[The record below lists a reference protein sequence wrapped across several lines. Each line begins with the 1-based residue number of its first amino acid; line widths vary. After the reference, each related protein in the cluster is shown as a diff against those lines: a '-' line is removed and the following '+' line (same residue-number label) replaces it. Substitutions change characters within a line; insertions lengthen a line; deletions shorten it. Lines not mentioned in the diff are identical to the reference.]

1 MQRYL
6 VLANGSV
13 YAGTAFG
20 SLKAAAGELVFST
33 GMTGYQEAIT
43 DASYHDQILTFTY
56 PLIGNYGVNPDDY
69 ESGHPQPAAIVVHE
83 LARRPSNW
91 RTSMSLGDWAA
102 MYELPGISG
111 VDTRA
116 LTKEIRDAGV
126 MQAAL
131 VDEVTPEIIAQV
143 ANAQYG
149 QQQVAAVSSSQISSS
164 TPADLRVGVLDFGY
178 KNSILRELHA
188 RGMQTVLFPA
198 TTSAATI
205 LAAGLDGIM
214 LSNGPGNPEE
224 LSAVLPVIRELQE
237 RLPLMAIC
245 LGHQLFALA
254 NGAQTYKLKFGHR
267 GFNHAVRDLTDG
279 SIGFTSQNHGFA
291 VAKDSLVGTGL
302 TVTHEEINDGTVE
315 GLTLA
320 DHNAFSV
327 QFHPDAA
334 PGPHDYV
341 QLFDQFKHN
350 ILSAKEVHSHA

>member
-20 SLKAAAGELVFST
+20 SRKAAAGELVFST

-91 RTSMSLGDWAA
+91 RESMSLGDWAA
-102 MYELPGISG
+102 MCELPGISG

-131 VDEVTPEIIAQV
+131 VDEVTPAIIAQV
-143 ANAQYG
+143 ASAQYG
-149 QQQVAAVSSSQISSS
+149 QQQVATVTSQA
-164 TPADLRVGVLDFGY
+164 PAASAAAELRVGVLDFGY
-178 KNSILRELHA
+178 KDSILRELHA
-188 RGMQTVLFPA
+188 RGMQTILFPA
-198 TTSAATI
+198 TTDAQTI
-205 LAAGLDGIM
+205 LDAGLDGMM

-224 LSAVLPVIRELQE
+224 LADVLPVIRELQAQ
-237 RLPLMAIC
+237 LPLMAIC

-254 NGAQTYKLKFGHR
+254 NGARTYKLKFGHR
-267 GFNHAVRDLTDG
+267 GFNHAVRSLADG

-291 VAKDSLVGTGL
+291 VAKDSLAGTGL

-315 GLTLA
+315 GLKLVG
-320 DHNAFSV
+320 HNAFSV

-334 PGPHDYV
+334 PGPHDYAG
-341 QLFDQFKHN
+341 LFDQFKRN
-350 ILSAKEVHSHA
+350 ILAAKEAPAHA

>member
-20 SLKAAAGELVFST
+20 SLAPAAGELVFST

-56 PLIGNYGVNPDDY
+56 PLIGNYGVNPDDN

-91 RTSMSLGDWAA
+91 RETMSLGDWAA
-102 MYELPGISG
+102 MCELPGISG

-116 LTKEIRDAGV
+116 LTKEIREAGV

-131 VDEVTPEIIAQV
+131 VDEVTPEILDQV
-143 ANAQYG
+143 AHAHYG
-149 QQQVAAVSSSQISSS
+149 QAQVAAVTSAHVATSS
-164 TPADLRVGVLDFGY
+164 PAALRVGVLDFGY
-178 KNSILRELHA
+178 KDSILRELTA
-188 RGMQTVLFPA
+188 RGMQTVVFPA
-198 TTSAATI
+198 NTSANTI
-205 LAAGLDGIM
+205 LASQLDGIM

-224 LSAVLPVIRELQE
+224 LTDVLPVIKTLQDK
-237 RLPLMAIC
+237 LPLMAIC

-267 GFNHAVRDLTDG
+267 GFNHAVRCLADD

-291 VAKDSLVGTGL
+291 VAAASLAGTPL
-302 TVTHEEINDGTVE
+302 TVTHVEINDGTVE
-315 GLTLA
+315 GLQLSGRP
-320 DHNAFSV
+320 AFSV

-334 PGPHDYV
+334 PGPHDYAA
-341 QLFDQFKHN
+341 LFDQFKAN
-350 ILSAKEVHSHA
+350 ILTAKEVTRNA